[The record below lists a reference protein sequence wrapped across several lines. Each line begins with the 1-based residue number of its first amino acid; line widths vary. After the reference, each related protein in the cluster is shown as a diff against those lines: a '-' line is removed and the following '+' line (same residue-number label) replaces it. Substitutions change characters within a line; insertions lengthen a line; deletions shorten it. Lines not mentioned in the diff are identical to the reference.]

1 MIDWKKDL
9 KLTDAWRTGGS
20 EPWLSR
26 ATYEFDK
33 GVAKELDI
41 YKEGV
46 NHYRMTINFHRAE
59 DGFDVK
65 LYGVFDSGSFKEI
78 LSNDKVKTFVED
90 LIYEMKVEERKREYI
105 AGVLERHKGQINRIE
120 RMGQM

>member
-46 NHYRMTINFHRAE
+46 SHYRMTINFHRAKNR
-59 DGFDVK
+59 FDVK
-65 LYGVFDSGSFKEI
+65 LYVVFDSGSFKEI
-78 LSNDKVKTFVED
+78 LSNDKVKTFVDD

>member
-46 NHYRMTINFHRAE
+46 NHYRMTINFHRDE
-59 DGFDVK
+59 DRFDIK

-78 LSNDKVKTFVED
+78 LSNNKVKTFVEN
-90 LIYEMKVEERKREYI
+90 LIYEMKVEERKKEYI
-105 AGVLERHKGQINRIE
+105 ASVLERHKGQINRIE

>member
-46 NHYRMTINFHRAE
+46 NHYRMTINFHR
-59 DGFDVK
+59 DKDTFDVK

-78 LSNDKVKTFVED
+78 FSNDTVKDFVKY
-90 LIYEMKVEERKREYI
+90 LIYEMKVEERKRDYI
-105 AGVLERHKGQINRIE
+105 AGVLERHKNQIGRI
-120 RMGQM
+120 GQM